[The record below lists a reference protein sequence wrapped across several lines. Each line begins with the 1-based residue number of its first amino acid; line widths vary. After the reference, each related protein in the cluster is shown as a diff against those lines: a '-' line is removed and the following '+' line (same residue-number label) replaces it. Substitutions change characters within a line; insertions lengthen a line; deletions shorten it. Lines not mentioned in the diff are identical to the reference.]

1 MRVSRFSTFGVDH
14 IWAMAVATL
23 EGSEAPQHILVSQ
36 DAGKTWDRTQ
46 LPGFGLQGGFAAVDE
61 FRFFDATHG
70 IASIRNM
77 VGRGKVFQSI
87 DGGKTWPLLWETWEG
102 IDVEE
107 TPRSF
112 SEPDP
117 PSAAVWEKRS
127 DFHKVTGTLRLL
139 DEDKGFFRPYRV
151 QRRLFDEDW
160 VPIASIPRIYVEDGG
175 KLKPKAQ

>member
-1 MRVSRFSTFGVDH
+1 MV
-14 IWAMAVATL
+14 VATT

-36 DAGKTWDRTQ
+36 DSGKTWDRTP
-46 LPGFGLQGGFAAVDE
+46 LPGFGLRGGFASVDE

-70 IASIRNM
+70 IVSIRNL
-77 VGRGKVFQSI
+77 VGRGKVFQSM
-87 DGGKTWPLLWETWEG
+87 DGGKTWPLLWETLEG

-107 TPRSF
+107 APRSS

-117 PSAAVWEKRS
+117 LGAAVWEKRS

-139 DEDKGFFRPYRV
+139 DEDKGFSPYIV
-151 QRRLFDEDW
+151 QRRLFDEAW

-175 KLKPKAQ
+175 KLKPKAQVK